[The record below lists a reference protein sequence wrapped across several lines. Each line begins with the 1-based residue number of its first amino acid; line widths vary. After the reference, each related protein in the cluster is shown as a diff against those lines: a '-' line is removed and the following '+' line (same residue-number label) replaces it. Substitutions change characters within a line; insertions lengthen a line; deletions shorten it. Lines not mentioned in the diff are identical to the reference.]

1 MQRLPGVRNSV
12 SFTMRTDIIRWWA
25 EINSEV
31 IVRKN
36 GMTVL
41 SLYSESLLAKFLMAY
56 AKTDSFTDIDIE
68 YVCNVKELMW
78 QQNEE
83 LQKQRTKEYIV
94 LGGLTVVDDRR
105 TITDRILLIE
115 EQIEDI
121 MVAIHQVDL
130 ILLMIESMCD
140 NDTMEVGLS

>member
-1 MQRLPGVRNSV
+1 MNG
-12 SFTMRTDIIRWWA
+12 
-25 EINSEV
+25 EV

-56 AKTDSFTDIDIE
+56 AKPDSFTDIDIE

-94 LGGLTVVDDRR
+94 LGGITAVDDRR
-105 TITDRILLIE
+105 TITDRILLVE

>member
-1 MQRLPGVRNSV
+1 MNG
-12 SFTMRTDIIRWWA
+12 
-25 EINSEV
+25 EV

-36 GMTVL
+36 GMAVL
-41 SLYSESLLAKFLMAY
+41 SLCSESLLAKFIMAY
-56 AKTDSFTDIDIE
+56 AAPNSFTEIDLE

-83 LQKQRTKEYIV
+83 LQKQKAKEHIV
-94 LGGLTVVDDRR
+94 LGGLTSVDDRR
-105 TITDRILLIE
+105 TIADRILLIE

-121 MVAIHQVDL
+121 MVASHQIDL
-130 ILLMIESMCD
+130 ILLMIESMDD

>member
-1 MQRLPGVRNSV
+1 MLFRS
-12 SFTMRTDIIRWWA
+12 
-25 EINSEV
+25 
-31 IVRKN
+31 
-36 GMTVL
+36 
-41 SLYSESLLAKFLMAY
+41 
-56 AKTDSFTDIDIE
+56 
-68 YVCNVKELMW
+68 
-78 QQNEE
+78 
-83 LQKQRTKEYIV
+83 KEYIV
-94 LGGLTVVDDRR
+94 LGGITAVDDRR

>member
-1 MQRLPGVRNSV
+1 MNG
-12 SFTMRTDIIRWWA
+12 
-25 EINSEV
+25 EV

-41 SLYSESLLAKFLMAY
+41 SLYSESILAKFLMAY
-56 AKTDSFTDIDIE
+56 AMPDSFTEIDIE
-68 YVCNVKELMW
+68 YVCGVKELMW

-83 LQKQRTKEYIV
+83 LQKQKTKEYIV
-94 LGGLTVVDDRR
+94 LGGLTAVDDRR
-105 TITDRILLIE
+105 TITDRILLVE

-130 ILLMIESMCD
+130 ILLMVESMD
-140 NDTMEVGLS
+140 ENDTMEVGLY

>member
-1 MQRLPGVRNSV
+1 
-12 SFTMRTDIIRWWA
+12 
-25 EINSEV
+25 
-31 IVRKN
+31 
-36 GMTVL
+36 MTVL

-56 AKTDSFTDIDIE
+56 AKLDSFTDIDIE

-94 LGGLTVVDDRR
+94 LGGITAVDDRR
-105 TITDRILLIE
+105 TITDRILLVE

>member
-1 MQRLPGVRNSV
+1 M
-12 SFTMRTDIIRWWA
+12 
-25 EINSEV
+25 
-31 IVRKN
+31 
-36 GMTVL
+36 
-41 SLYSESLLAKFLMAY
+41 
-56 AKTDSFTDIDIE
+56 
-68 YVCNVKELMW
+68 
-78 QQNEE
+78 
-83 LQKQRTKEYIV
+83 

>member
-1 MQRLPGVRNSV
+1 MNG
-12 SFTMRTDIIRWWA
+12 
-25 EINSEV
+25 EI

-41 SLYSESLLAKFLMAY
+41 SLCSESLLAKFIMAY
-56 AKTDSFTDIDIE
+56 ATPDSFTEIDLE

-83 LQKQRTKEYIV
+83 LQKQKTKEYIV
-94 LGGLTVVDDRR
+94 LAGLTSVDDRR
-105 TITDRILLIE
+105 TIADRVLLVE
-115 EQIEDI
+115 EQIENI

-130 ILLMIESMCD
+130 ILLMIESMDD

>member
-1 MQRLPGVRNSV
+1 
-12 SFTMRTDIIRWWA
+12 
-25 EINSEV
+25 
-31 IVRKN
+31 
-36 GMTVL
+36 MTVL

-56 AKTDSFTDIDIE
+56 AKPDSFTDIDIE
-68 YVCNVKELMW
+68 YACNVKELTW

-94 LGGLTVVDDRR
+94 LGGITAVDDRR
-105 TITDRILLIE
+105 TITDRILLVE